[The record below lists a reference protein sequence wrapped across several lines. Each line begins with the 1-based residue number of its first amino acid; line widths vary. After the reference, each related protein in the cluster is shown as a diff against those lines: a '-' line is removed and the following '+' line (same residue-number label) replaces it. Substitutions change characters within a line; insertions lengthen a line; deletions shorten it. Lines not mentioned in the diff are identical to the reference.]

1 MPLHVK
7 SVELI
12 RAKNGHCTF
21 FISVIFCSCTTT
33 LKCAVTT
40 THCSKLTLIH
50 FAHDKKDVAALLRS
64 GIYNVI
70 SAVWCNPQL
79 SEPRWL
85 WRTLTAVV
93 EMSGLRFCLF
103 FWRSRNV
110 KTQITTRLKFPP
122 HLSHTWFSKSALNW
136 RLHVY
141 ITLQLFFLI
150 LFSCVSCLQQTLRFV
165 PAVFCFWCCCSCTSF
180 RFLILFCTA
189 LRPHEKIK
197 RGREAWNVCTDC
209 VVAFQRKEISSSRD
223 CSQIK
228 QIWICHA
235 HIGLMN

>member
-12 RAKNGHCTF
+12 WAKNGHCTF
-21 FISVIFCSCTTT
+21 FISVIFCGCTTT

-40 THCSKLTLIH
+40 THCSKLILIR

-79 SEPRWL
+79 SDPRWL

-93 EMSGLRFCLF
+93 EMSGLRFCL

-122 HLSHTWFSKSALNW
+122 HLSHTWFSISALNW

-141 ITLQLFFLI
+141 ITLQLFF
-150 LFSCVSCLQQTLRFV
+150 FFFKFCFHVFHVCSRHFVFV

-180 RFLILFCTA
+180 GF
-189 LRPHEKIK
+189 
-197 RGREAWNVCTDC
+197 
-209 VVAFQRKEISSSRD
+209 
-223 CSQIK
+223 
-228 QIWICHA
+228 
-235 HIGLMN
+235 